1 MSKVTGRRQAREW
14 AVQFLFQT
22 EFNPGDLEP
31 ALIDFWNDEEK
42 KPSDR
47 DRTYVEEMVRGVMDK
62 RREVD
67 RTISKYTDNWD
78 VDRLGVLDR
87 TVLRVATYEMLFRAD
102 IPPVVSINEAVEIAK
117 AYISKES
124 GRFVNGV
131 LDRIQKELDRPSR
144 SIQGSGAATKV

>member
-1 MSKVTGRRQAREW
+1 MTKVTGRRQAREW

-22 EFNPGDLEP
+22 EFNPSDLDN
-31 ALIDFWNDEEK
+31 ALADFWGDDERN
-42 KPSDR
+42 PSVR
-47 DRTYVEEMVRGVMDK
+47 DQTYVNEVVRGVIEK
-62 RREVD
+62 QREID

-78 VDRLGVLDR
+78 VERLGVLDR
-87 TVLRVATYEMLFRAD
+87 IVLRVATFEMLFRGD

-117 AYISKES
+117 AYSGKDS

-144 SIQGSGAATKV
+144 THKPQ

>member
-1 MSKVTGRRQAREW
+1 MTKVTGRRQAREW

-22 EFNPGDLEP
+22 EFNPNDL
-31 ALIDFWNDEEK
+31 ALALADFWNDEEK
-42 KPSDR
+42 KPAAR
-47 DRTYVEEMVRGVMDK
+47 DLTYVNEVVRGVIEK
-62 RREVD
+62 QRELD
-67 RTISKYTDNWD
+67 RTISNSAKNWD
-78 VDRLGVLDR
+78 IERLGVLDR
-87 TVLRVATYEMLFRAD
+87 IVMRVAAYEMLFRTD

-144 SIQGSGAATKV
+144 THKP

>member
-1 MSKVTGRRQAREW
+1 MTKVTGRRQAREW
-14 AVQFLFQT
+14 AVQLLFQT
-22 EFNPGDLEP
+22 EFNPDNLDQ
-31 ALIDFWNDEEK
+31 ALADFWNDEEK
-42 KPSDR
+42 KPSER
-47 DRTYVEEMVRGVMDK
+47 DTTYVNEVVHGVIEK

-67 RTISKYTDNWD
+67 RTISKYTQNWD

-87 TVLRVATYEMLFRAD
+87 TILRVAVYEMLFRSD

-144 SIQGSGAATKV
+144 THNPQ

>member
-14 AVQFLFQT
+14 TVQFLFQT
-22 EFNPGDLEP
+22 EFNPGDLDA
-31 ALIDFWNDEEK
+31 ALAVFWNDEEK
-42 KPSDR
+42 KPQER
-47 DRTYVEEMVRGVMDK
+47 DRTYVDEVVRGAIEK
-62 RREVD
+62 QREID

-87 TVLRVATYEMLFRAD
+87 VVLRVATYEMLFRTD

-117 AYISKES
+117 AYSGKES

-144 SIQGSGAATKV
+144 TSKPQ

>member
-1 MSKVTGRRQAREW
+1 MTKVTGRRQAREW

-22 EFNPGDLEP
+22 EFNPDDLEM
-31 ALIDFWNDEEK
+31 ALTDFWNDKEK
-42 KPSDR
+42 NPAER
-47 DRTYVEEMVRGVMDK
+47 DLTYVNEVVHGVLEK
-62 RREVD
+62 QRELD
-67 RTISKYTDNWD
+67 RTISKYAQNWD

-87 TVLRVATYEMLFRAD
+87 IVMRVAVYEMFFRSD

-131 LDRIQKELDRPSR
+131 LDRIQKELDRPAR
-144 SIQGSGAATKV
+144 THKP

>member
-1 MSKVTGRRQAREW
+1 VH
-14 AVQFLFQT
+14 
-22 EFNPGDLEP
+22 
-31 ALIDFWNDEEK
+31 
-42 KPSDR
+42 
-47 DRTYVEEMVRGVMDK
+47 GVIAK
-62 RREVD
+62 RRDVD
-67 RTISKYTDNWD
+67 RTISKYTQNWD

-87 TVLRVATYEMLFRAD
+87 TIMRVAVYEMLFRSD

-144 SIQGSGAATKV
+144 TNTPQ

>member
-1 MSKVTGRRQAREW
+1 MTKVTGRRQAREW
-14 AVQFLFQT
+14 AVQLLFQT
-22 EFNPGDLEP
+22 EFNPDNLDQ
-31 ALIDFWNDEEK
+31 ALTDFWNDEEK
-42 KPSDR
+42 KPSER
-47 DRTYVEEMVRGVMDK
+47 DQTYVNEVVNGVIEK
-62 RREVD
+62 RRDID
-67 RTISKYTDNWD
+67 RTISKYTENWD

-87 TVLRVATYEMLFRAD
+87 TVLRVAVYEMLFRSD

-144 SIQGSGAATKV
+144 THNPQ

>member
-22 EFNPGDLEP
+22 EFNPDDLDQ
-31 ALIDFWNDEEK
+31 ALTVFWTDEEK
-42 KPSDR
+42 KPLER
-47 DRTYVEEMVRGVMDK
+47 DRTYVDEVVRGVIEK
-62 RREVD
+62 QREID

-78 VDRLGVLDR
+78 VSRLGVLDR
-87 TVLRVATYEMLFRAD
+87 VVLRVAAYEMLFRND

-117 AYISKES
+117 AYSGKES

-131 LDRIQKELDRPSR
+131 LDRIQKELNRPSR
-144 SIQGSGAATKV
+144 TQLPQ

>member
-22 EFNPGDLEP
+22 EFNPEELDG
-31 ALIDFWNDEEK
+31 ALTDFWLDEER

-47 DRTYVEEMVRGVMDK
+47 DRKYVEEVVRGVIEK
-62 RREVD
+62 RRDID

-78 VDRLGVLDR
+78 VERLGVLDR
-87 TVLRVATYEMLFRAD
+87 TVLRVATYEMLFRGD

-117 AYISKES
+117 AYSGKES

-144 SIQGSGAATKV
+144 STYTTQ

>member
-1 MSKVTGRRQAREW
+1 MTKVTGRRQAREW
-14 AVQFLFQT
+14 AVQLLFQT
-22 EFNPGDLEP
+22 EFNPDNLDQ
-31 ALIDFWNDEEK
+31 ALADFWNDEEK
-42 KPSDR
+42 KPSER
-47 DRTYVEEMVRGVMDK
+47 DQTYVNEVVHGVIEK
-62 RREVD
+62 RRDVD
-67 RTISKYTDNWD
+67 RTISKYTQNWD

-87 TVLRVATYEMLFRAD
+87 TIMRVAVYEMLFRSD

-144 SIQGSGAATKV
+144 THTPQ

>member
-1 MSKVTGRRQAREW
+1 MTKVTGRRQAREW
-14 AVQFLFQT
+14 AVQLLFQT
-22 EFNPGDLEP
+22 EFNPENLDQ
-31 ALIDFWNDEEK
+31 ALVDFWNDEEK
-42 KPSDR
+42 KPAER
-47 DRTYVEEMVRGVMDK
+47 DQTYVNEVVHGVIEK

-67 RTISKYTDNWD
+67 RTISKYTENWD

-87 TVLRVATYEMLFRAD
+87 TILRVAVYEMLFRSD

-144 SIQGSGAATKV
+144 THNPQ

>member
-1 MSKVTGRRQAREW
+1 MTKVTGRRQAREW
-14 AVQFLFQT
+14 AVQLLFQT
-22 EFNPGDLEP
+22 EFNPDNLDQ
-31 ALIDFWNDEEK
+31 ALADFWNDEEK
-42 KPSDR
+42 KPSER
-47 DRTYVEEMVRGVMDK
+47 DQTYVNEMVHGVIEK
-62 RREVD
+62 RREID
-67 RTISKYTDNWD
+67 RTISKYTENWD

-87 TVLRVATYEMLFRAD
+87 TVMRVAVYEMLFRSD

-144 SIQGSGAATKV
+144 THNPQ